1 MQDYNGGTLALC
13 DYLVERIKRESR
25 KKTIMQSGYL
35 LVRGLIKKKS
45 NNDQF
50 FNMLDE
56 LFEIPKPKEKPT
68 KTQDELVA
76 DFEKYIGA

>member
-1 MQDYNGGTLALC
+1 
-13 DYLVERIKRESR
+13 
-25 KKTIMQSGYL
+25 MQSGYL

>member
-1 MQDYNGGTLALC
+1 
-13 DYLVERIKRESR
+13 
-25 KKTIMQSGYL
+25 MQSGYL

-68 KTQDELVA
+68 MTQDELVA

>member
-1 MQDYNGGTLALC
+1 MC

-56 LFEIPKPKEKPT
+56 LFDIPKPKEKPT
-68 KTQDELVA
+68 KTKDELVE